1 MYKIIWVIY
10 NLLTVHLRS
19 KKEKLHI
26 GAGKEKWSVY
36 KGTAYN
42 TVWKEHVLF
51 MRSNEK
57 QTWYNVSELT
67 FIFLTPSR
75 SHSSMM
81 AIAFAL
87 SFGGNFCT
95 VGKMSSVGFSPI
107 FFIISAQFKTGTVSV
122 PSMSNMTP
130 LTSVMSPRLTL
141 TGAHDEESSI
151 WDFEMLLRT
160 FSG

>member
-1 MYKIIWVIY
+1 
-10 NLLTVHLRS
+10 
-19 KKEKLHI
+19 
-26 GAGKEKWSVY
+26 
-36 KGTAYN
+36 
-42 TVWKEHVLF
+42 
-51 MRSNEK
+51 MRSNKK

-81 AIAFAL
+81 TIAFAL

-95 VGKMSSVGFSPI
+95 VSKMSSVGFSPI
-107 FFIISAQFKTGTVSV
+107 FFFISAKFKTGSVSV

-141 TGAHDEESSI
+141 TGAHDEVSSI